1 MPFRW
6 VIRRDLEGRA
16 ASRPARS
23 HVEGAIV
30 SEPGLRSVEQ
40 CVSALLAHGETC
52 EGNSSKRA
60 IFKAGTLVGYI
71 EIELTIQPITTS
83 SSTPQDRSAEPR

>member
-6 VIRRDLEGRA
+6 VIRRDLEGRV
-16 ASRPARS
+16 ASRPTRS

-40 CVSALLAHGETC
+40 CVSALLAQDETC
-52 EGNSSKRA
+52 EGSSNKRP
-60 IFKAGTLVGYI
+60 IYRAGTLVGHI
-71 EIELTIQPITTS
+71 EIGLTAS
-83 SSTPQDRSAEPR
+83 SSSAA

>member
-6 VIRRDLEGRA
+6 VIRRDLEGRET
-16 ASRPARS
+16 SRPARS
-23 HVEGAIV
+23 HIEGAIV

-40 CVSALLAHGETC
+40 CVYALLDDDETC
-52 EGNSSKRA
+52 EGRSNKRP

-71 EIELTIQPITTS
+71 DIS
-83 SSTPQDRSAEPR
+83 G

>member
-6 VIRRDLEGRA
+6 VIRRDLQGRV
-16 ASRPARS
+16 ASRPTRS

-30 SEPGLRSVEQ
+30 PEPGLRSVEQ
-40 CVSALLAHGETC
+40 CVSALLIHGETC
-52 EGNSSKRA
+52 EGTSGKRP

-71 EIELTIQPITTS
+71 EIELTSQLDTTS
-83 SSTPQDRSAEPR
+83 LDSTRSFR